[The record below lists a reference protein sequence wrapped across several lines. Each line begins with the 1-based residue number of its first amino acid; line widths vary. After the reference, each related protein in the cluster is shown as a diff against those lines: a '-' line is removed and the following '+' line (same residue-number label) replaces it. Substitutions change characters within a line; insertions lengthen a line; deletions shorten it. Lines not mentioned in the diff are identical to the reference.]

1 MFLRMHGS
9 ILPKMIVP
17 LFILGGWATCITCIS
32 EFTQANLGVSS
43 ILLTVTGFVV
53 SLGLSFRNSSA
64 YERYMEGRK
73 YWAQLITTS
82 QNLARV
88 FWIHAKERPEHQQR
102 DVLAKL

>member
-1 MFLRMHGS
+1 M
-9 ILPKMIVP
+9 
-17 LFILGGWATCITCIS
+17 
-32 EFTQANLGVSS
+32 GVSS

-73 YWAQLITTS
+73 YWAQIVLSS

-88 FWIHAKERPEHQQR
+88 IWIHGKERPDTREK

>member
-1 MFLRMHGS
+1 MHGS

-32 EFTQANLGVSS
+32 EFTKANLGVSS

-64 YERYMEGRK
+64 YERYTEGRK
-73 YWAQLITTS
+73 YWAQLIMTS

-88 FWIHAKERPEHQQR
+88 FWIHTKERPQEQQR
-102 DVLAKL
+102 DILAKL

>member
-1 MFLRMHGS
+1 MLCHE
-9 ILPKMIVP
+9 LTV
-17 LFILGGWATCITCIS
+17 LCVAV
-32 EFTQANLGVSS
+32 GVSN

-73 YWAQLITTS
+73 YWAQLILTS

-88 FWIHAKERPEHQQR
+88 FWIHTKERPGMVEK

>member
-32 EFTQANLGVSS
+32 ELTEASLGVSS

-53 SLGLSFRNSSA
+53 SLSLSFRNSSA
-64 YERYMEGRK
+64 YERYTEGRK
-73 YWAQLITTS
+73 YWAQLITAS

-88 FWIHAKERPEHQQR
+88 FWVHARDRPEHEQR

>member
-1 MFLRMHGS
+1 MLCRELTGQC
-9 ILPKMIVP
+9 V
-17 LFILGGWATCITCIS
+17 AV
-32 EFTQANLGVSS
+32 GVSS

-73 YWAQLITTS
+73 YWAQLILTS

-88 FWIHAKERPEHQQR
+88 FWIHTKERPGMVEK

>member
-1 MFLRMHGS
+1 MHGS

-17 LFILGGWATCITCIS
+17 LFILGGWATCITCVS
-32 EFTQANLGVSS
+32 KFTDTNLGVSS

-73 YWAQLITTS
+73 YWTQLITASHT
-82 QNLARV
+82 LARV
-88 FWIHAKERPEHQQR
+88 LWINTKERADHKDK